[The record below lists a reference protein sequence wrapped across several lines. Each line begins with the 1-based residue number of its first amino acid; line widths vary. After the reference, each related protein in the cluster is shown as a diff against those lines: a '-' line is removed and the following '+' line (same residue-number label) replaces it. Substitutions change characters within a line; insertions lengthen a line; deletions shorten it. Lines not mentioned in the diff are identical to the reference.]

1 MSEFVGWGCLCGQ
14 CTVGTVT
21 EYSRISAVKQV
32 FHVLTDGVPTVLVCE
47 QPPAL

>member
-1 MSEFVGWGCLCGQ
+1 MSEVVGRVCLCGQ

-21 EYSRISAVKQV
+21 EYSRISAMKQI
-32 FHVLTDGVPTVLVCE
+32 FHVLTDGVSTVLVCE